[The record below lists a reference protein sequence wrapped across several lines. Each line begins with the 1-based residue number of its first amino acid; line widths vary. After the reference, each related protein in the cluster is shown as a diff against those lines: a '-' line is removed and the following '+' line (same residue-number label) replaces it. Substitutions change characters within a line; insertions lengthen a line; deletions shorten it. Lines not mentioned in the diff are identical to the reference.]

1 MANFEKRRKDSLEDN
16 IKNLPLEKALFIG
29 SSILA
34 ASIFVAI
41 GVAYIS
47 DFYNNPISGDAFTDA
62 DTTAMVF
69 IVLTLFYAWCAATC
83 YTLKT
88 PPKKD

>member
-1 MANFEKRRKDSLEDN
+1 MANIEKRPKDSLGDH
-16 IKNLPLEKALFIG
+16 IKNLSLEKALFIG
-29 SSILA
+29 PSILA

-62 DTTAMVF
+62 DTIVMVF
-69 IVLTLFYAWCAATC
+69 IALALFYAWCAATF
-83 YTLKT
+83 YTFET